1 MWFVPSEFS
10 ISGIYFPPLLLAG
23 ILGLGAAVATREWLG
38 QSDFARSF
46 ANPPLVFFALTTIY
60 TVVFGSTLFPI

>member
-10 ISGIYFPPLLLAG
+10 ISGIYFPPLLLAA
-23 ILGLGAAVATREWLG
+23 IMGLVAAVATRKWLG
-38 QSDFARSF
+38 GTELAKAF

-60 TVVFGSTLFPI
+60 TVIFGSTLFPI

>member
-1 MWFVPSEFS
+1 MWFVPSEFN

-23 ILGLGAAVATREWLG
+23 IFGLAAAVATQKWLG
-38 QSDFARSF
+38 QSEFARAF

>member
-1 MWFVPSEFS
+1 MWFVPSEFN

-23 ILGLGAAVATREWLG
+23 ICGLAAAVATQKWLG
-38 QSDFARSF
+38 QSDLASAF

>member
-23 ILGLGAAVATREWLG
+23 ICGLAAAVATHKWLG
-38 QSDFARSF
+38 QSELARAF